1 MSKKKKKKKTSL
13 GVRIL
18 GIFMALLMIA
28 SSLVSIIA
36 YLI

>member
-28 SSLVSIIA
+28 STLAGVLA
-36 YLI
+36 YFL